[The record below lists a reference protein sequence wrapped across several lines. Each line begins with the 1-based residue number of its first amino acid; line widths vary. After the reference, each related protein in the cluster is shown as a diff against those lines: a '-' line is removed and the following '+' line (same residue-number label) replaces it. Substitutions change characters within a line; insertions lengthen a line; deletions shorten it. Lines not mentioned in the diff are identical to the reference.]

1 MRSFVCLVLRL
12 LACLLPLACD
22 FPVST
27 SKYEVGDEPIEPFE
41 RVLASFARGST
52 SCDACLR
59 TNCKPFIE
67 ACADTSRCPDF
78 AECVQQDRTPAGP
91 ARCTS
96 QYDDVTLATVAPY
109 YDARACWAACVADC
123 GIGRDWGCLGEY
135 QAPRPLRDTITV
147 QHSLSY
153 LCQGRAVKNALVTLC
168 ETEAYCS
175 ERVATDAA
183 GAYAV
188 ELPISRK
195 VLAGWRGF
203 RRVTGDLLVKPHR
216 LERNLPI
223 WTDQVESTAL
233 ISDYCAA
240 LYQQTLASQV
250 GPADWVRAFAVQL
263 FDCRMTGAE
272 GVVLEVKTA
281 PEARIVY
288 VHSDG
293 AKASFHDDSSKAAGE
308 GAVVI
313 ANVAPGDHEIVAYE
327 STSRERVAG
336 AQLTVTDDDYIL
348 YNLFPEP
355 AQ

>member
-1 MRSFVCLVLRL
+1 MRSLICLVPRL
-12 LACLLPLACD
+12 LPCLLPLACD

-27 SKYEVGDEPIEPFE
+27 SKYEVEPLPFE
-41 RVLASFARGST
+41 RVVASFARGST

-59 TNCKPFIE
+59 ANCRPVVE
-67 ACADTSRCPDF
+67 ACADTTGCPEF
-78 AECVQQDRTPAGP
+78 AECVQQDSTPAGP

-109 YDARACWAACVADC
+109 YDARTCWAACISDC

-135 QAPRPLRDTITV
+135 QAPHPPRDTIIV

-153 LCQGRAVKNALVTLC
+153 LCQGRAVPNALVTLC

-175 ERVATDAA
+175 KRVTTDAA
-183 GAYAV
+183 GAYVV
-188 ELPISRK
+188 ELPVSRK
-195 VLAGWRGF
+195 VLGGWRGA

-223 WTDQVESTAL
+223 WTDQVEDTAL
-233 ISDYCAA
+233 VSDYCAA
-240 LYQQTLASQV
+240 FYQQALASQV
-250 GPADWVRAFAVQL
+250 GPEDWAAAFSVQL
-263 FDCRMTGAE
+263 FDCRITGAE

-281 PEARIVY
+281 PEARIAY

-293 AKASFHDDSSKAAGE
+293 AKVSFHEDSSKATGE

-327 STSRERVAG
+327 STSRERVAS
-336 AQLTVTDDDYIL
+336 AHVTVSYDDYII

-355 AQ
+355 AE